1 MRPTIAIIYSEPSI
15 CRYRTIEEEEAE
27 LSILETVE
35 AVHSAL
41 ADSGYS
47 IVRVPLLPPI
57 ERARDILKN
66 IENGLVF
73 NLFEGF
79 DGYPEAEAI
88 VADILSEL
96 GFSYTGC
103 PSFALFLALDKAKAK
118 GLFKAVGVDTPG
130 FQVLSPENLSKFCL
144 GYPCIV
150 KPCGED
156 ASHGLS
162 EDSVVNSPD
171 QLARQVAKISEAF
184 GGRALVEEFVDG
196 RELNVTVFGNG
207 NPVAL
212 PVSEIVYSLPP
223 GMPRILTFS
232 AKWEPQSMYFQG
244 TKVACP
250 AEIDAETEKQIKDV
264 ALRVFKLFDCSD
276 YARVDLRLENSGS
289 LKILEV
295 NPNPDIS
302 PGAGAARQA
311 LAAGMTYNEF
321 IEKIVLFALERA
333 SCGKPR
339 SQANGDWRQASH
351 IGYIESHT

>member
-1 MRPTIAIIYSEPSI
+1 VHPTIAIIYSEPSI
-15 CRYRTIEEEEAE
+15 CRYRTIEEEKAE
-27 LSILETVE
+27 LSILDTVE

-47 IVRVPLLPPI
+47 VARVSLLPPI
-57 ERARDILKN
+57 GRTRDILKN

-79 DGYPEAEAI
+79 DGYPETEAV
-88 VADILSEL
+88 VADIMSEFGL
-96 GFSYTGC
+96 IYTGC
-103 PSFALFLALDKAKAK
+103 PPSALSLDLDKARAK
-118 GLFKAVGVDTPG
+118 GLLEMAGIDTPRS
-130 FQVLSPENLSKFCL
+130 QVLNPGTLSLFYL

-162 EDSVVNSPD
+162 EDSVVNRPD
-171 QLARQVAKISEAF
+171 QLARQVAEISEAF

-196 RELNVTVFGNG
+196 RELNITVFGNG
-207 NPVAL
+207 VPMAL
-212 PVSEIVYSLPP
+212 PVSEIVYSLPL

-232 AKWEPQSMYFQG
+232 AKWEPQSVYFQC

-250 AEIDAETEKQIKDV
+250 AEIDTETEKQIKDV
-264 ALRVFKLFDCSD
+264 ALRAFRLFDCSG
-276 YARVDLRLENSGS
+276 YARVDLRLGDGGS
-289 LKILEV
+289 VKILEV
-295 NPNPDIS
+295 NPNPDIA
-302 PGAGAARQA
+302 PDAGAARQA

-321 IEKIVLFALERA
+321 IEKIALFAQERA
-333 SCGKPR
+333 NCGKTK

-351 IGYIESHT
+351 IGYVESHT